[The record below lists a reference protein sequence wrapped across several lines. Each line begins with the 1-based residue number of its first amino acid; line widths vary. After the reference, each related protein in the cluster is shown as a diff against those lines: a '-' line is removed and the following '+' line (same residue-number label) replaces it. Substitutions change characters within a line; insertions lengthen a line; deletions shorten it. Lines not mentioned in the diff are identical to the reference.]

1 MKKVFLAFLIVF
13 FATAAWAEVKFDISG
28 DFHARGNYAKNLNY
42 YNQALGSDN
51 VWNTF
56 YDGDINLYPKLI
68 VNNTTLNLKLTIHDQ
83 VWGEESDIGG
93 GTAIDSPDV
102 YYNLYSGEKDDN
114 INIELAWV
122 RHMFTEN
129 TILDLGLMDGQAWGT
144 KFADYTM
151 PRWRVKFMQ
160 KTPVGLFGALLE
172 KDAEQGSFD
181 EKDAENDDHDHYAVF
196 AITKAGNVFI
206 KPLLYFVNNS
216 TKVDDN
222 GSGGVKVQYYALE
235 LSGNLGIVDFESEL
249 GYKKF
254 MFDEV
259 SPLEED
265 AKVYG
270 AYLNVW
276 KALDFGKPGITLAY
290 GSWDKESGPFAVAGG
305 GYGFD
310 FRNDFKSNLIFGG
323 RGLNNENVISSPLGT
338 TAAYVPAQ
346 LLNPALPAGTF
357 VSAGATN
364 QASED
369 LTGFTLI
376 KPYIADVQL
385 PVKNLTCSASFAYMI
400 SNQDDTVWEDAK
412 AWEADLGLAYKISD
426 NVVYSIDA
434 GYAKIKDLKG
444 FTLAVPAGTYG
455 PTQPD
460 LFAFGDIDD
469 PEPIFVVQH
478 KVEFTF

>member
-1 MKKVFLAFLIVF
+1 
-13 FATAAWAEVKFDISG
+13 
-28 DFHARGNYAKNLNY
+28 
-42 YNQALGSDN
+42 YNNALGTADSS
-51 VWNTF
+51 WYTF

-68 VNNTTLNLKLTIHDQ
+68 VNNTTLNLKLAIHDQ
-83 VWGEESDIGG
+83 VWGEEAYTTTS
-93 GTAIDSPDV
+93 TAPDV
-102 YYNLYSGEKDDN
+102 YYNLYSAEKDDN

-144 KFADYTM
+144 KFCDYTM

-172 KDAEQGSFD
+172 KDAEQGSFY
-181 EKDAENDDHDHYAVF
+181 EKDAEKDDHDHYAIF

-216 TKVDDN
+216 TLVGDL
-222 GSGGVKVQYYALE
+222 GSEGAKLQYYALE

-254 MFDEV
+254 MFNGV
-259 SPLEED
+259 SPFEED

-276 KALDFGKPGITLAY
+276 KAMDFGKPGITLAY
-290 GSWDKESGPFAVAGG
+290 GNWDKNSGLFGKVGG

-310 FRNDFKSNLIFGG
+310 FRNDFKSNLILGG
-323 RGLNNENVISSPLGT
+323 RGLNNENVISATLGET
-338 TAAYVPAQ
+338 RGFLPIAAAAA
-346 LLNPALPAGTF
+346 LNPALAPLAAAAPGTY
-357 VSAGATN
+357 VDAASN

-376 KPYIADVQL
+376 KPYISDVQL
-385 PVKNLTCSASFAYMI
+385 PIKNLTCSASFGYMI
-400 SNQDDTVWEDAK
+400 SNQKDTVWEDAK
-412 AWEADLGLAYKISD
+412 AWEADLGVAYKISD

-434 GYAKIKDLKG
+434 GYAKISDLK
-444 FTLAVPAGTYG
+444 TWTVAVPAGTYG
-455 PTQPD
+455 ATQPN
-460 LFAFGDIDD
+460 LYLPALEDISNPD
-469 PEPIFVVQH
+469 PIFVVQH

>member
-28 DFHARGNYAKNLNY
+28 DFHARGNYTKNLNY
-42 YNQALGSDN
+42 YNQAFAGADN

-68 VNNTTLNLKLTIHDQ
+68 VNNTTLNMRIAIHDQ
-83 VWGEESDIGG
+83 VWGDEATN
-93 GTAIDSPDV
+93 TASPSPDV
-102 YYNLYSGEKDDN
+102 YYNMYSGEKDDN

-122 RHMFTEN
+122 RHLFTEN

-172 KDAEQGSFD
+172 KDAEEGRFD
-181 EKDAENDDHDHYAVF
+181 VRDAEKDDHDHYAVF

-216 TKVDDN
+216 ALVDDK
-222 GSGGVKVQYYALE
+222 GSGGAKVQYYALE
-235 LSGNLGIVDFESEL
+235 LSGDLGVVAFESEL

-254 MFDEV
+254 MFNEV
-259 SPLEED
+259 SPLEQD

-276 KALDFGKPGITLAY
+276 KAMDFGKPGITLAY
-290 GSWDKESGPFAVAGG
+290 GSWDKESGPFGKGGG

-310 FRNDFKSNLIFGG
+310 FRTDFKSNLILGG
-323 RGLNNENVISSPLGT
+323 TGLNNENVISSPLGGT
-338 TAAYVPAQ
+338 MAYVPAR

-357 VSAGATN
+357 AAAGTN

-385 PVKNLTCSASFAYMI
+385 PIKNLTCSASFGYMI
-400 SNQDDTVWEDAK
+400 SNQDSTIWEDAK

-434 GYAKIKDLKG
+434 GYAKVTDLKG
-444 FTLAVPAGTYG
+444 YSLAVPAGTFG
-455 PTQPD
+455 PTQPA
-460 LFAFGDIDD
+460 LYSFGDIDNPD
-469 PEPIFVVQH
+469 PIFVVQH

>member
-42 YNQALGSDN
+42 YNNALGTADSS
-51 VWNTF
+51 WYTF

-68 VNNTTLNLKLTIHDQ
+68 VNNTTLNLKLAIHDQ
-83 VWGEESDIGG
+83 VWGEEAYTTTS
-93 GTAIDSPDV
+93 TAPDV
-102 YYNLYSGEKDDN
+102 YYNLYSAEKDDN

-144 KFADYTM
+144 KFCDYTM

-172 KDAEQGSFD
+172 KDAEQGRFD
-181 EKDAENDDHDHYAVF
+181 VKDSEKDDHDHYAIF

-216 TKVDDN
+216 TMVNDN
-222 GSGGVKVQYYALE
+222 GSKGAKLQYYALE

-254 MFDEV
+254 MFNDV
-259 SPLEED
+259 SPFEED

-290 GSWDKESGPFAVAGG
+290 GNWDKDSGPFGKGGG

-310 FRNDFKSNLIFGG
+310 FRNDFKSNLILGG
-323 RGLNNENVISSPLGT
+323 RGLNNENVISSPIGGT
-338 TAAYVPAQ
+338 TAYLPAQ

-357 VSAGATN
+357 VAAGATN

-376 KPYIADVQL
+376 KPYISDVQL

-400 SNQDDTVWEDAK
+400 SNQDDTIWEDAK

-434 GYAKIKDLKG
+434 GYAKITDLKAY
-444 FTLAVPAGTYG
+444 TVVVPAGTYG
-455 PTQPD
+455 ATQPD
-460 LFAFGDIDD
+460 LYALGDMDN
-469 PEPIFVVQH
+469 PNPIFVVQH